1 MLDDEGKPYRP
12 GGCSTC
18 FGAIEISSSDY
29 KTLKYNSHWYDLAHC
44 SKVVRAGA
52 QRIGTTGY
60 TAENLTYMAFRNTDG
75 SYAMI
80 ALNRNSEPKTIAVQG
95 PDKAFR
101 YDVPAQSIASFR
113 WSDK

>member
-1 MLDDEGKPYRP
+1 MVFEVQVIFDDAVVHDGELAALACLRVRVDVARRAVRRP
-12 GGCSTC
+12 ARVPDAG
-18 FGAIEISSSDY
+18 
-29 KTLKYNSHWYDLAHC
+29 
-44 SKVVRAGA
+44 RAGA

>member
-1 MLDDEGKPYRP
+1 
-12 GGCSTC
+12 
-18 FGAIEISSSDY
+18 
-29 KTLKYNSHWYDLAHC
+29 
-44 SKVVRAGA
+44 
-52 QRIGTTGY
+52 
-60 TAENLTYMAFRNTDG
+60 
-75 SYAMI
+75 MI